1 MPQVVTSN
9 TILLSLAL
17 KPSQCCGFIEM
28 NIGAGVDAGEG
39 GGGRKSGG
47 GNSKGGALRGNCGE
61 TIGMGVEVGI
71 RVVGKNRDG
80 V

>member
-17 KPSQCCGFIEM
+17 KPSQCCGFIEV

-39 GGGRKSGG
+39 GNR
-47 GNSKGGALRGNCGE
+47 
-61 TIGMGVEVGI
+61 EVGI
-71 RVVGKNRDG
+71 AREVHLGVSVVRP
-80 V
+80 